1 MDATGSHE
9 SNRAYYD
16 AFSHQYEQHR
26 GSNDPGGYHELLDE
40 MEADFVERFAG
51 TRDVLEVGCGT
62 GLVLERIAA
71 FARTAK
77 GIDLSPGMLELA
89 RARGL
94 DVLEGSATSLPFD
107 DETFDVTCSFKVLAH
122 IPDIETALGE
132 MARVTRRGGTV
143 IAEFYNP
150 NSLRG
155 FLKRWGPAGI
165 VAPGTNERD
174 VYVRFDSPRAVRGL
188 TPPGC
193 RLIDSRGIRTVVP
206 SAAFMRGHIA
216 RRLFRAAEWALCD
229 SSLNAFSGFWIAAF
243 RKLGA

>member
-1 MDATGSHE
+1 MDASGSQE

-26 GSNDPGGYHELLDE
+26 GDNDRGGYHELLDE

-51 TRDVLEVGCGT
+51 NRDVLEVGCGT
-62 GLVLERIAA
+62 GLVLQRIAA
-71 FARTAK
+71 FARRAT

-94 DVLEGSATSLPFD
+94 HVVEGSATSLPFD
-107 DETFDVTCSFKVLAH
+107 DESFDVTCSFKVLAH
-122 IPDIETALGE
+122 IPDIDTALGE
-132 MARVTRRGGTV
+132 MARVTRRGGTI

-150 NSLRG
+150 NSIRG
-155 FLKRWGPAGI
+155 LLKRWGPAGI
-165 VAPGTNERD
+165 VAPGTDERD
-174 VYVRFDSPRAVRGL
+174 VYVRFDSPRDVRRL

-206 SAAFMRGHIA
+206 SAAFMRGRIA
-216 RRLFRAAEWALCD
+216 RRLFRAAEWTLCD
-229 SSLNAFSGFWIAAF
+229 SALNAYSGFWIAAF
-243 RKLGA
+243 GKSGS